1 MVERDGR
8 FADPT
13 SVSCYSLCLFQKPAA
28 QSQLVWV
35 KVRGYPWWPAM
46 VVSMS
51 DVPESQRECVESG
64 RKGTEQQLVFSFGEQ
79 IFFWVNPSRATLRP
93 FQDPESYNGGNPVP
107 SCLSTPA
114 IRPLQDKVRLRRE
127 EPRLLSCISDRIVNL
142 SVFLSR
148 NLFFS
153 FLPFSLL
160 SSLLLHPVPH
170 FAHVDFQF
178 QNSRARSRPL
188 SSNRR
193 FKNVGLK
200 RMLQDLRH
208 ASSLSLLL

>member
-1 MVERDGR
+1 MI
-8 FADPT
+8 
-13 SVSCYSLCLFQKPAA
+13 
-28 QSQLVWV
+28 
-35 KVRGYPWWPAM
+35 
-46 VVSMS
+46 VSMS
-51 DVPESQRECVESG
+51 DVPEPQRECVESG

-127 EPRLLSCISDRIVNL
+127 EPRLLSRISDRIVNL

-148 NLFFS
+148 NLFSS

-188 SSNRR
+188 SSSRR